1 MAKFLGNMLLVAG
14 NDDIYKDDSK
24 AIENVCLLIPVEL
37 REFLLTE
44 WSQTILLE
52 FITFF
57 PNGEG

>member
-14 NDDIYKDDSK
+14 NGDIYKDDSK

-44 WSQTILLE
+44 
-52 FITFF
+52 
-57 PNGEG
+57 